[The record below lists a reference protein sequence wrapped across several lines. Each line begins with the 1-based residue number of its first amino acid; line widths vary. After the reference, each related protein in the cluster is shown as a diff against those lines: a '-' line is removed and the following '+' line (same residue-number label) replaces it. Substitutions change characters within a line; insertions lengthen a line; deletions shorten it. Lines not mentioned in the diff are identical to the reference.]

1 MSPTSLPRR
10 ACGASTGGVHSAG
23 RPGMTTVG
31 EIMCSTLVS
40 VEPTAT
46 VAEAATVMG
55 GRHVGSTLVMDPGSL
70 AGIFTERDILRA
82 LSQDFDAPS
91 HPVSHWMTRDPMTVP
106 PQTPVDDA
114 LDLMLSKG
122 FRHLP
127 IEDGGQIVGVVSM
140 RDLSGAIAERSGE

>member
-1 MSPTSLPRR
+1 
-10 ACGASTGGVHSAG
+10 
-23 RPGMTTVG
+23 MTTVG
-31 EIMCSTLVS
+31 EVMCSTLVS
-40 VEPTAT
+40 VAPSAT

-55 GRHVGSTLVMDPGSL
+55 GRHVGSTLVMEGDSL

-91 HPVSHWMTRDPMTVP
+91 HTVADWMTRNPVTIP
-106 PQTPVDDA
+106 PHTMVEEA

-127 IEDGGQIVGVVSM
+127 VEEGGSIIGVVSM
-140 RDLSGAIAERSGE
+140 RDLSGAIAERSGS